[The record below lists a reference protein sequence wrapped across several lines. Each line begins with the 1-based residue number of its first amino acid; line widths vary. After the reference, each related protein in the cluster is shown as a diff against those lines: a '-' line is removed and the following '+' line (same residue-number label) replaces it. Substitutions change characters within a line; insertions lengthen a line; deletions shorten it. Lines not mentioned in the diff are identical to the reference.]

1 VNDELLDPARNS
13 ITQKL
18 SVQRAESGEL
28 ADPQAEDVA
37 FEYALAQN
45 VLKLKCQ
52 APFANIHAGIKVLV
66 NETSPEVVKNLY
78 PDRSLW
84 TSVDIDN
91 VEIEHDQAYIDE
103 VKECARR
110 IRGISDKYSLSDMAV
125 PRRVDPGPR
134 FGEETVELINALILS
149 NPVAA
154 NAAIGELARLKNV
167 GKLQVI
173 QQLR

>member
-1 VNDELLDPARNS
+1 M
-13 ITQKL
+13 
-18 SVQRAESGEL
+18 QRAESGKL
-28 ADPQAEDVA
+28 ADPKTEGVA

-45 VLKLKCQ
+45 MLKLTCH

-66 NETSPEVVKNLY
+66 NETSPEVLKNLY

-84 TSVDIDN
+84 TSVHIDN

-110 IRGISDKYSLSDMAV
+110 IRGISDKYAISDLAV

-134 FGEETVELINALILS
+134 FEEETLELINALILS
-149 NPVAA
+149 NPAAA
-154 NAAIGELARLKNV
+154 NAAIGELARLNNV

-173 QQLR
+173 ERLR